1 MKTNKSNNLM
11 SIDRIFSNSQIIGQN
26 GNQFVKFNLE
36 HNDFIIA
43 QLGSLICMNSGVDKA
58 DIKYDGIWKGI
69 SKVLAGEP
77 LFYQVFRGNKIGKGY
92 IYIGTN
98 FINSILVIKINKGD
112 VYRLSRNC
120 FLASTG
126 NIKISF
132 TVQMKGILGI
142 GQEEGFILPTAT
154 CIGEEY
160 GFIWICAF
168 GNLEK
173 IVVPKNDYLI
183 IDNGAFLACK
193 NNSQFELSKLG
204 KSLFTSFFGGEGFG
218 MKFVGPVEI
227 YIQTKNINN
236 FLTDEPSVE
245 NEIGDIVDENVEDVI
260 GDIFDV

>member
-1 MKTNKSNNLM
+1 MKTNKSNNLI
-11 SIDRIFSNSQIIGQN
+11 SIDRIFSNSQIL
-26 GNQFVKFNLE
+26 GNKGNHYIKFQLEKDDFV
-36 HNDFIIA
+36 IT
-43 QLGSLICMNSGVDKA
+43 QLSSLICMNSGVDKA
-58 DIKYDGIWKGI
+58 DIKYDGLLKGF

-77 LFYQVFRGNKIGKGY
+77 LFYQVFRGNKKGGY

-98 FINSILVIKINKGD
+98 FINSIMVIKINKGEI
-112 VYRLSRNC
+112 YRLSRNC

-132 TVQMKGILGI
+132 TFQMKGILDI

-173 IVVPKNDYLI
+173 IVVPDNDYLI

-204 KSLFTSFFGGEGFG
+204 KSLFSSFFGGEGFG

-236 FLTDEPSVE
+236 FLTDEPAVE
-245 NEIGDIVDENVEDVI
+245 NGITDLIDDEVLEGVAE
-260 GDIFDV
+260 IFD